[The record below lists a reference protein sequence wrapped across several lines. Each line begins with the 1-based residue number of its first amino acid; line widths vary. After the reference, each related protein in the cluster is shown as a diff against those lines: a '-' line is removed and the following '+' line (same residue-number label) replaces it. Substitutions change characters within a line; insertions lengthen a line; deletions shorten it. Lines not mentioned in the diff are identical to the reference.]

1 MIVRVQLFA
10 AARDRAGKSVVQ
22 LMLPESATVEDL
34 RRALVAEYPALGEI
48 VPRAMIAVDAEYASA
63 NVLLRAECEVAL
75 IPPVSG
81 G

>member
-10 AARDRAGKSVVQ
+10 AARDLAGAGSIE
-22 LMLPESATVEDL
+22 LELPSDATIAVL
-34 RRALVAEYPALGEI
+34 RRELIARVPALA
-48 VPRAMIAVDAEYASA
+48 PLDQHLLFAVDAEYASA
-63 NVLLRAECEVAL
+63 ETKIPPGATIAC